1 MAYSILSN
9 IARKTANASLSKSV
23 LQNIGALYNAK

>member
-9 IARKTANASLSKSV
+9 IARKTASANLSKAV
-23 LQNIGALYNAK
+23 LQNAGALYNAK